1 MKFLLIMTVCSSL
14 YQICMEPREIYPMY
28 DTYMDCMVSGY
39 EKSLYLI
46 KELGPRV
53 EADRSTIHF
62 QCKQMIGV

>member
-1 MKFLLIMTVCSSL
+1 
-14 YQICMEPREIYPMY
+14 MEPREIHPMY
-28 DTYMDCMVSGY
+28 DTYIDCMVSGY